1 MPPDKFR
8 IGEYDCWTL
17 ADGEL
22 NYPAAVL
29 LPPGERP
36 QEEIAVPYTA
46 LLVETGSH
54 RILIDSGAESLGP
67 DTGTLLQSLAS
78 AGFTAGDIDMVVL
91 SHGHPDHIA
100 GVPRFPGAES
110 VMMRKE
116 YEFWTAADTQS
127 RLEASALFGLGPLEP
142 LMADYVR
149 RRLVP
154 AAGRLRLI
162 EHSEEVAPGVLVFPA
177 PGHTPGHA
185 AVLVSSGRQ
194 QLLYIGDAVLLPA
207 QVQNPEWVSTFDL
220 DAAETVR
227 TRKQLLERAV
237 ADRCLVAGFHLPHR
251 IGVIRNE
258 RGRFRWAAE
267 ARLEAV
273 IR

>member
-100 GVPRFPGAES
+100 AFRG
-110 VMMRKE
+110 
-116 YEFWTAADTQS
+116 
-127 RLEASALFGLGPLEP
+127 
-142 LMADYVR
+142 
-149 RRLVP
+149 
-154 AAGRLRLI
+154 
-162 EHSEEVAPGVLVFPA
+162 FPA
-177 PGHTPGHA
+177 LKA
-185 AVLVSSGRQ
+185 S
-194 QLLYIGDAVLLPA
+194 
-207 QVQNPEWVSTFDL
+207 
-220 DAAETVR
+220 
-227 TRKQLLERAV
+227 
-237 ADRCLVAGFHLPHR
+237 
-251 IGVIRNE
+251 
-258 RGRFRWAAE
+258 
-267 ARLEAV
+267 
-273 IR
+273 